1 MYFKV
6 PFEWVFVDLNR
17 FDLCKVV
24 LDVDEIFV
32 ADDGNEELLIV
43 FEEGVAAEG
52 SWDLLLRGNVHI
64 DYKRFV

>member
-6 PFEWVFVDLNR
+6 LFEWVFVDLNR

>member
-1 MYFKV
+1 MYFKI
-6 PFEWVFVDLNR
+6 PLEWIFIHLNR
-17 FDLCKVV
+17 FDLSEVV

-43 FEEGVAAEG
+43 LKEGVAAEG

-64 DYKRFV
+64 DYKIC